1 MPKKDNR
8 ENNVERLEQMVE
20 NTEENYR
27 AAEVTA
33 NNDDMPNEEK
43 QAIREKNHRRE
54 ESIEGFRAEIGD
66 EKEARNR
73 GEV

>member
-1 MPKKDNR
+1 MAKKDNR

-20 NTEENYR
+20 NTEDNIR
-27 AAEVTA
+27 KADATA
-33 NNDDMPNEEK
+33 KNAHMPDEEK
-43 QAIREKNHRRE
+43 QAIYDKNDRRE
-54 ESIEGFRAEIGD
+54 ESLDAFRDEIGD